1 MSFIIDYLREE
12 PSAINKSWICFENST
27 KCEFLSAQQFHRSS
41 PNAGLIEG
49 SFLIAISALAI
60 PSNIWAIYNYSKKT
74 MNKELLVLIYALC
87 FYNFLTV
94 PVNIINGLA
103 RMADNFPLGE
113 FGCFLAIPFGCAVN
127 NSTSLTLALISYER
141 KNIILSRSTASA
153 NGGRLNKIITALV
166 LINIFSFINYSVI
179 FYYFLDMVAIIQYP
193 IYGSHEA
200 PVDICM
206 PQVDKYGIPLDALFS
221 LYHFFIPLSFTT
233 YNYIKLWLQSQQLR
247 RNSLSYRK
255 HHQINIFFSRLMIAC
270 LVEFV
275 ICQLPFDIVLG
286 IAWFQEYTKQMTLQ
300 STSIFLG
307 FILVYSDSVV
317 NPLWFSFV
325 ALKRPC
331 SKNGVARRTNLNLV
345 QTSAN
350 PSALDES
357 NFSFTN

>member
-1 MSFIIDYLREE
+1 
-12 PSAINKSWICFENST
+12 
-27 KCEFLSAQQFHRSS
+27 
-41 PNAGLIEG
+41 
-49 SFLIAISALAI
+49 
-60 PSNIWAIYNYSKKT
+60 
-74 MNKELLVLIYALC
+74 
-87 FYNFLTV
+87 
-94 PVNIINGLA
+94 
-103 RMADNFPLGE
+103 
-113 FGCFLAIPFGCAVN
+113 
-127 NSTSLTLALISYER
+127 
-141 KNIILSRSTASA
+141 
-153 NGGRLNKIITALV
+153 
-166 LINIFSFINYSVI
+166 
-179 FYYFLDMVAIIQYP
+179 MVAIIQYP

-357 NFSFTN
+357 NWSFTNWIERINNNMFCLAECWRLTLWIGLLPPPPHPLVTFFHTFWTNNIFSKKKLH